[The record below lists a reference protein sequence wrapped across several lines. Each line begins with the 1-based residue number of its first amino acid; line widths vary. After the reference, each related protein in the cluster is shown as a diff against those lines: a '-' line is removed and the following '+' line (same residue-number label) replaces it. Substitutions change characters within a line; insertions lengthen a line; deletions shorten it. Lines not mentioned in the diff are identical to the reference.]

1 MRIVLQRVKQASVSV
16 QAEIVGAIEQ
26 GLLLY
31 VGFGRGDSPTLPKQA
46 QWHKMIA
53 KIPELRIFPDH
64 NGKSNLSLQELG
76 GEVLAISQFTLY
88 ADCRKGRRPSF
99 TGAAEPEVAEA
110 LYARFLKN
118 LEHHLPGRVH
128 SGVFGAEMDIAST
141 NWGPV
146 TIILDTRTF

>member
-16 QAEIVGAIEQ
+16 QAEVVGAIEQ

-31 VGFGRGDSPTLPKQA
+31 VGFGRDDSHALPEQP
-46 QWHKMIA
+46 QWTKMIA
-53 KIPELRIFPDH
+53 KIPELRIFSDQ
-64 NGKSNLSLQELG
+64 NGKSNLSLQELR

-99 TGAAEPEVAEA
+99 TGAAEPGVAEA
-110 LYARFLKN
+110 LYARFLKD
-118 LEHHLPGRVH
+118 LEHHVPGRVQ
-128 SGVFGAEMDIAST
+128 SGIFGAEMDITSI

-146 TIILDTRTF
+146 TFQLDTDY